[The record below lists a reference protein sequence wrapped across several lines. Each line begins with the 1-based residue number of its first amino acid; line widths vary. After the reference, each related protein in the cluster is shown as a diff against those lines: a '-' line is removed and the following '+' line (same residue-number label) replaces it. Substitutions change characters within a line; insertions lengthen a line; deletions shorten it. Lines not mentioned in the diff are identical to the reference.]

1 MGVFVP
7 YFWSLMVTEGTTKTT
22 KAQPE
27 DAPVFYEAG
36 RAAPYRLDYRTTDPK
51 TGKPKRV
58 RKFFETHED
67 AVEEWGKSSKTRR
80 DFGLHALSYDAEAHR
95 EWTEAKRVVGAGVS
109 LVECA
114 VFWLRN
120 AGEVIDSPGV
130 GEGVEVFIA
139 DKKSQGLSK
148 HHVADL
154 KLTCTRFAEACGD
167 IHVREIDEA
176 TVRRFLL
183 SRPVSARSIRND
195 KLSLANF
202 LNYAKRRRWIKE
214 VPEIHASDL
223 PKEKKSPKGVL
234 APGETEGV
242 FAWLAKHRPE
252 FIPWAAIQAFAGIR
266 HAEADLFRWEWVD
279 CEHER
284 LVVPAAICKTDDD
297 WVIQGLPSALWN
309 WLRAYQGKEKFR
321 KPDSHLITDMRKKW
335 IEEKVIRAWPSN
347 AFRHTFCTMHMSLTQ
362 SPDATAAKMRHQN
375 TKQLWRSY
383 CAKIVP
389 AKVAEAYFASA
400 PAKASKPACR
410 PRRPAKNST
419 H

>member
-1 MGVFVP
+1 
-7 YFWSLMVTEGTTKTT
+7 MVTEGTAKPT
-22 KAQPE
+22 KAQNE
-27 DAPVFYEAG
+27 APVFYEAG
-36 RAAPYRLDYRTTDPK
+36 RVSPYRLDYRTTDPK
-51 TGKPKRV
+51 TGKPKRIK
-58 RKFFETHED
+58 RFFATAEE
-67 AVEEWGKSSKTRR
+67 AVEEWRKTSKARR

-95 EWTEAKRVVGAGVS
+95 EWMEAKRVVGAEVS

-120 AGEVIDSPGV
+120 AGSVAESPPID
-130 GEGVEVFIA
+130 EGVEVFLS
-139 DKKSQGLSK
+139 DKKTQGLSK

-154 KLTCTRFAEACGD
+154 KLTCTRFAEFCGA

-176 TVRRFLL
+176 MVRRFLL
-183 SRPVSARSIRND
+183 SRQVAARSIRND

-202 LNYAKRRRWIKE
+202 LNYSKRRKWIKD
-214 VPEIHASDL
+214 VPEVHQSDL

-242 FAWLAKHRPE
+242 FAWLVKYRPE

-266 HAEADLFRWEWVD
+266 HAEADQFRWEWVD

-309 WLRAYQGKEKFR
+309 WLRAHRGEGRFR
-321 KPDSHLITDMRKKW
+321 KPDSHLITDMRKTW
-335 IEEKVIRAWPSN
+335 VAEKIITAWPKN

-362 SPDATAAKMRHQN
+362 APDATAAKMRHQN

-400 PAKASKPACR
+400 PATRSKRLALPVVSR
-410 PRRPAKNST
+410 KTNSDKS
-419 H
+419 